1 MDTVNRPIKLKD
13 LQVGDEVIVR
23 GVDLNYMIIH
33 RLPKL
38 ASKTYTYADGTV
50 HKYNEW
56 STAKCTR
63 DNMVWPDHGTQ
74 KKDVYFDFSHKCMWL
89 VKRIGIN
96 K

>member
-23 GVDLNYMIIH
+23 GVDLNYMILT

-38 ASKTYTYADGTV
+38 VSKTYKYSDGTV
-50 HKYNEW
+50 HNYNEW
-56 STAKCTR
+56 SRAKCTR
-63 DNMVWPDHGTQ
+63 ENSIWVNGER
-74 KKDVYFDFSHKCMWL
+74 KKDVYFDFTHKSMWL

>member
-38 ASKTYTYADGTV
+38 VSKTYTYSDGTI

-63 DNMVWPDHGTQ
+63 DNSIWGNGER